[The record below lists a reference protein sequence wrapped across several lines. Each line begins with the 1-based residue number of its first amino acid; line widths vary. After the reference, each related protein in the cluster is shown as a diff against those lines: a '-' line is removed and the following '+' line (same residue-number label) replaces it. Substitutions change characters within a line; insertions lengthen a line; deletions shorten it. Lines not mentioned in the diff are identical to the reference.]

1 LCARLSE
8 GIGIVRWRKK
18 KGRENMK
25 DKQKRRDVGRRM
37 LGFELS
43 SVVNLTLGSE
53 STTVDIR

>member
-1 LCARLSE
+1 LWARFSE
-8 GIGIVRWRKK
+8 GIGIVRWREK